1 MAQILPNDNIVIS
14 SYCEIGTECT
24 LWFLKKKRSSAPCV
38 TSINHAT
45 GTQIVKWLKKK
56 AV

>member
-1 MAQILPNDNIVIS
+1 MITLLLVLIVKLEQNAPS
-14 SYCEIGTECT
+14 G
-24 LWFLKKKRSSAPCV
+24 FLKKKKSSAPCV